1 MIVEPQEQVAEE
13 FASLEPQ
20 ALNEAATPEPQKQEA
35 AVEAEVPEKY
45 KGKSVA
51 ELARMHEE
59 AQRFISRQANE
70 VHEVRK
76 LADDLIKRQINA
88 EKASQ
93 PTQTEGAPEVD
104 FFENPQEAVKR
115 TLESSPEIQEMR
127 ALKKQMKAQE
137 TMSKLSQLHPDAMDV
152 AKSPEFVEWVKGS
165 KVRLAMFAQADSEY
179 DLDAAAELL
188 TSFKAQKGYST
199 KVVQPAVSDQKQAL
213 RAAAVDTNGSN
224 EGSSKKIYRRADIMR
239 LMNTDPERYQMMQP
253 EILAAYAE
261 RRVR

>member
-1 MIVEPQEQVAEE
+1 MIVEPTNQPEEE
-13 FASLEPQ
+13 FASLEAEVPQ
-20 ALNEAATPEPQKQEA
+20 TEVAPPQEA
-35 AVEAEVPEKY
+35 AATEPEVPEKY

-88 EKASQ
+88 EKEFK
-93 PTQTEGAPEVD
+93 PTQSEGAPEVD

-137 TMSKLSQLHPDAMDV
+137 TMSKLSQMHPDALNV
-152 AKSPEFVEWVKGS
+152 AKSQDFVDWVKAS
-165 KVRLAMFAQADSEY
+165 KVRLAMFAQADNEY

-188 TSFKAQKGYST
+188 TSYKAQKGIST
-199 KVVQPAVSDQKQAL
+199 KVEQPVAGSQKQAL
-213 RAAAVDTNGSN
+213 RAASVDVNGSN

-239 LMNTDPERYQMMQP
+239 LMQTDPDRYQMMQP

>member
-1 MIVEPQEQVAEE
+1 MIVEPQEQVTED

-20 ALNEAATPEPQKQEA
+20 AIETEAQQPQKQEA
-35 AVEAEVPEKY
+35 VQEVEVPEKY

-59 AQRFISRQANE
+59 AQRFISKQANE

-88 EKASQ
+88 DKAAEPKQ
-93 PTQTEGAPEVD
+93 YEGAPEVD
-104 FFENPQEAVKR
+104 FFENPQEAIKR
-115 TLESSPEIQEMR
+115 TLENTPEIQEVR
-127 ALKKQMKAQE
+127 AFKKQMKAKE
-137 TMSKLSQLHPDAMDV
+137 TMSQLSQRHPDAMQV
-152 AKSPEFVEWVKGS
+152 AQSPEFVEWVKGS

-179 DLDAAAELL
+179 DLDAATELL

-239 LMNTDPERYQMMQP
+239 LMNTDPERYQQMQP